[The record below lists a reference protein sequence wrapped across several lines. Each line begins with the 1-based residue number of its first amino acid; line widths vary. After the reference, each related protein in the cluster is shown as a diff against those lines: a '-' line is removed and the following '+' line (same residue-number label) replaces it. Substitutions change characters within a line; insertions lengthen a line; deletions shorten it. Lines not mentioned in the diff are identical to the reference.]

1 MTKQTISSLVLL
13 FCFIFSTGNVFAVE
27 NSVDKSAEELQLIVP
42 NNDKSEKS
50 DQQTK
55 DATIPAVDN
64 ADAEKSILTKSEKE
78 ISVNLE
84 TAKKADTDSNSI
96 FKFIL
101 TVSMLGVM
109 AAGGYFLLQKKTRT
123 AGAQKQATQIKVLS
137 QHYLGPKKSLA
148 IVRVAGESVLIGI
161 TDQNISMIKSLS
173 LLDEDIPEDSPNSF
187 SPVLSKH
194 LNKNPGFK
202 ENMIAANAAN
212 EASEDDF
219 SVAGIKDF
227 VSSKLKNMRTLE

>member
-1 MTKQTISSLVLL
+1 MSKSSV
-13 FCFIFSTGNVFAVE
+13 FFFAFIFSLLLSTGNVLAVE
-27 NSVDKSAEELQLIVP
+27 NSVDKSGEELQLQVP
-42 NNDKSEKS
+42 TAVEQSKTDAASNLTEK
-50 DQQTK
+50 
-55 DATIPAVDN
+55 V
-64 ADAEKSILTKSEKE
+64 DAEKSILTKAEKD

-84 TAKKADTDSNSI
+84 SAKKADTDSNSI

-101 TVSMLGVM
+101 TVSMLGVI
-109 AAGGYFLLQKKTRT
+109 AAGGYFLIQKKTRT
-123 AGAQKQATQIKVLS
+123 SGAQKQATQIKVLS

-173 LLDEDIPEDSPNSF
+173 LLDEDIPEETPNAF
-187 SPVLSKH
+187 SPVLNK
-194 LNKNPGFK
+194 LNKNSAFK
-202 ENMIAANAAN
+202 ENMTIANNSA

-219 SVAGIKDF
+219 SVSGIKDF

>member
-1 MTKQTISSLVLL
+1 MSKLSVYFLALTFSLLLASGKVL
-13 FCFIFSTGNVFAVE
+13 AVE
-27 NSVDKSAEELQLIVP
+27 NSVDKSAEELQLQVP
-42 NNDKSEKS
+42 AAEVATVEK
-50 DQQTK
+50 
-55 DATIPAVDN
+55 V
-64 ADAEKSILTKSEKE
+64 DAEKSILTKEEKD

-109 AAGGYFLLQKKTRT
+109 AAGGYFLIQKKTRT
-123 AGAQKQATQIKVLS
+123 SGVQKQATQIKVLS

-173 LLDEDIPEDSPNSF
+173 LLDEDIPEETPNAF
-187 SPVLSKH
+187 SPVL
-194 LNKNPGFK
+194 NKINKTDAFK
-202 ENMIAANAAN
+202 ENMIASNTSV

-219 SVAGIKDF
+219 SVSGIKDF